1 MVVGN
6 RNRIP
11 ANQIEG
17 HRWESI
23 PYVELVCHGFM
34 LGRSR
39 NPGQRQNG
47 SSQSQIAKSDRIPY
61 GSASRHAPNILAIS
75 AGPASFD
82 IEQRYVKTTD
92 SRDIFCINISIKV
105 NYSTFF
111 LNFYLIVTKHTAHFR

>member
-34 LGRSR
+34 LGRSQ
-39 NPGQRQNG
+39 NPGQR
-47 SSQSQIAKSDRIPY
+47 KSVEPRP
-61 GSASRHAPNILAIS
+61 RT
-75 AGPASFD
+75 
-82 IEQRYVKTTD
+82 Q
-92 SRDIFCINISIKV
+92 KV
-105 NYSTFF
+105 NESQAVPDPATSPTS
-111 LNFYLIVTKHTAHFR
+111 LNPAPAHRNSILNSVM